1 MEEAGVN
8 TDYIEYMMGH
18 VVNTYHDVQ
27 NLPIEKLRN
36 AYEASDLSIRPKT
49 KVGKS
54 ELVKLLKEVIRAHG
68 RNPEEILG
76 REALMEGATT
86 HVGIDHLDQHLQVL
100 ARTLGDLLRNGVSQQ
115 ALQQGSDR

>member
-1 MEEAGVN
+1 
-8 TDYIEYMMGH
+8 MMGH
-18 VVNTYHDVQ
+18 VINTYHDVQ

-54 ELVKLLKEVIRAHG
+54 EQVKLLKEVIRAHG

-76 REALMEGATT
+76 REAMMEGATI
-86 HVGIDHLDQHLQVL
+86 HIDNDRIDHSLQVL
-100 ARTLGDLLRNGVSQQ
+100 AKSLGDLLRDGVSQQ
-115 ALQQGSDR
+115 ALQQGSDK